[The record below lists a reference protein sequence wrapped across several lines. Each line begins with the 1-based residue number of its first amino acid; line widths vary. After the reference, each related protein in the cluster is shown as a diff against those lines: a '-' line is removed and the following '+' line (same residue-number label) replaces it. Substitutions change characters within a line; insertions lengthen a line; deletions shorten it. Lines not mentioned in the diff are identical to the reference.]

1 MRRTLNIKLP
11 TSFLI
16 SFIVFK
22 IVGVQTHLKNQIL
35 KTTCSFMWL
44 LLKSHLKH
52 GQLFWSHGW
61 CAWHKMDAVVNY
73 PKHLLSTVIPIE
85 DTLESSSSLTFTL
98 CPLTLLQ
105 SPRQCKWHY
114 SLLADPQ
121 TQRTLKSGET
131 FCIFQLFKTGPTC
144 SKCPGAS
151 SSRRTPVAF
160 TISPSGESLLL
171 E

>member
-1 MRRTLNIKLP
+1 MAHIK
-11 TSFLI
+11 
-16 SFIVFK
+16 
-22 IVGVQTHLKNQIL
+22 H
-35 KTTCSFMWL
+35 KTTNILLDFLHCIQDCACSTPSQEPNPEDDIYVIIT
-44 LLKSHLKH
+44 KSYLKH

-144 SKCPGAS
+144 SKWPGAS

>member
-1 MRRTLNIKLP
+1 M
-11 TSFLI
+11 
-16 SFIVFK
+16 FIYV
-22 IVGVQTHLKNQIL
+22 IIT
-35 KTTCSFMWL
+35 
-44 LLKSHLKH
+44 KSHLKH

-131 FCIFQLFKTGPTC
+131 FCIFQLFKNWPYLFEVARC
-144 SKCPGAS
+144 LKLSENS
-151 SSRRTPVAF
+151 SGVYHF
-160 TISPSGESLLL
+160 TIWRVSPARIACNVSILIS
-171 E
+171 